1 MMASP
6 VTMNETNH
14 VIYNRT
20 ERYCYLVSSTVGS
33 VHIEVATCYI

>member
-6 VTMNETNH
+6 VPMNETNH

-20 ERYCYLVSSTVGS
+20 ERYCYISYADGVLL
-33 VHIEVATCYI
+33 